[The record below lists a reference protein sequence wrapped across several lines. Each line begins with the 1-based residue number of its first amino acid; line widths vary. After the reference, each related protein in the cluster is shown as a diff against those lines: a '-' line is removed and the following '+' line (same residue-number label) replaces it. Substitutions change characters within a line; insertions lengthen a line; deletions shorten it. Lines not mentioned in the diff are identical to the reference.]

1 MAQEPKVIEKNHK
14 RNPLVVIGVL
24 LISVIALFFA
34 ARSLIPQV
42 IVYLTQAARPTNYSL
57 SNSYVFGAPLS
68 AEADGQTKVR
78 VSAFLLNDEGKGVA
92 DKQINLQV
100 APKDNATGTP
110 QIGQVQPMT
119 DKFGKAVFEVV
130 SSTAGQ
136 YVATAVVDSMEIPQ
150 TVTLTFR

>member
-1 MAQEPKVIEKNHK
+1 MAEEPKVIEKNQK

-24 LISVIALFFA
+24 LISLIALFFL

-92 DKQINLQV
+92 DKQVDLQV
-100 APKDNATGTP
+100 VPKADAAGTP
-110 QIGQVQPMT
+110 QVSQVQPMT

-130 SSTAGQ
+130 SSTVGQ
-136 YVATAVVDSMEIPQ
+136 YVATAVVDGMEIPQ